1 MLEPIT
7 QEETISFVQKYEEK
21 YYVQD
26 KPKLTENHKERIIV
40 YLEKQISFD
49 GLGETLAFL

>member
-21 YYVQD
+21 YYDQD